1 VVYSVSMSMS
11 KIQGTGREAS
21 SPHFRWKLFAAGM
34 VAIVVGYV
42 LLALNDI
49 TIAPV
54 LLVLGYC
61 ILVPLAFL

>member
-1 VVYSVSMSMS
+1 MS
-11 KIQGTGREAS
+11 TDTS
-21 SPHFRWKLFAAGM
+21 SRTPRTFRWKLFIAAM

-42 LLALNDI
+42 LLAVNDI
-49 TIAPV
+49 TVAPL